1 MSKLKLKNHVEDIFI
16 NELSE
21 TMISYLL
28 TNLVRAGIA
37 EKEVD
42 YLYSSCGDYLAL
54 EKDL

>member
-1 MSKLKLKNHVEDIFI
+1 MSKLKLKNHVEDIFT

-37 EKEVD
+37 EKEED